1 VNGAGRRWTP
11 AALLAL
17 GILLTRSVN
26 TQQRLPLRRPLAEV
40 VPQTLD
46 GFAGQDVALSDD
58 ARRVAGVTTYLART
72 YGAIPGDQTRGF
84 TLYIGYYDRQT
95 QGRTIHSPK
104 NCLPGSGWAP
114 LASGSAP
121 LITSAG
127 TVTVNRYLLQNGNRR
142 ALVLYWYQ
150 GRGRVAFNEYRVKW
164 DLLRDATLKRR
175 SDEALVRVVV
185 PVTTTTDS
193 AFHLAAEVAQQLIPT
208 LYRAL
213 PS

>member
-1 VNGAGRRWTP
+1 MNGAGRRWTP

-84 TLYIGYYDRQT
+84 TLY
-95 QGRTIHSPK
+95 
-104 NCLPGSGWAP
+104 
-114 LASGSAP
+114 
-121 LITSAG
+121 
-127 TVTVNRYLLQNGNRR
+127 
-142 ALVLYWYQ
+142 
-150 GRGRVAFNEYRVKW
+150 
-164 DLLRDATLKRR
+164 
-175 SDEALVRVVV
+175 
-185 PVTTTTDS
+185 
-193 AFHLAAEVAQQLIPT
+193 
-208 LYRAL
+208 
-213 PS
+213 